1 MSNDKSKTDDKSD
14 DNDFP
19 KQQQPL
25 PGSQQQQHPNP
36 EVLPKDYPNGKLA
49 GKVAIITGGDS
60 GIGQAVAILFAK
72 EGADI
77 VVSYLCENED
87 AAVTKKHVESYD
99 RRCVL
104 VASDLSQESNCQQLV
119 DIAITEFGNI
129 DILVNNAGMQ
139 VEQQSL
145 TDISTEQFDN
155 TIHTNFYPHFW
166 LSKFVLPHMSA
177 GSSIINTTS
186 ITAYRGSDHLMD
198 YAATKGAIL
207 SFTRALANN
216 LMSHK
221 KGIRVNGVAP
231 GPIWTPL
238 IVASF
243 SPDEIEKFGQSSP
256 MGRAG
261 QPNEV
266 APAYLYLA
274 SDDASYVTGQVIHV
288 NGGEIVGG

>member
-1 MSNDKSKTDDKSD
+1 MSNDKSSDKE
-14 DNDFP
+14 FP
-19 KQQQPL
+19 KQEQSL
-25 PGSQQQQHPNP
+25 PGSQQAQHPTP
-36 EVLPKDYPNGKLA
+36 EVLPKEYPNGKLA
-49 GKVAIITGGDS
+49 GKVAVVTGADS

-72 EGADI
+72 EGAD
-77 VVSYLCENED
+77 VVVGYLCEDED
-87 AAVTKKHVESYD
+87 ANKTKKHVESYN

-104 VASDLSQESNCQQLV
+104 VAADLSQESNCQKLV
-119 DIAITEFGNI
+119 DTAISEFGKI

-139 VEQQSL
+139 IEQESL
-145 TDISTEQFDN
+145 TDISSEQFDK

-166 LSKFVLPHMSA
+166 LSKFALPHMSA
-177 GSSIINTTS
+177 GSAIINTTS
-186 ITAYRGSDHLMD
+186 ITAYRGSDHLID

-216 LMSHK
+216 LMSHD

-243 SPDEIEKFGQSSP
+243 TPDEVEKFGQSTP

-288 NGGEIVGG
+288 NGGEIVGA

>member
-1 MSNDKSKTDDKSD
+1 MSNDKSSAKE
-14 DNDFP
+14 FP
-19 KQQQPL
+19 KQEQSL
-25 PGSQQQQHPNP
+25 PGSQQEQHPSP
-36 EVLPKDYPNGKLA
+36 KVLPKEYPNGKLA
-49 GKVAIITGGDS
+49 GKVAIITGADS

-72 EGADI
+72 EGADV
-77 VVSYLCENED
+77 VVSYLCEDDD
-87 AAVTKKHVESYD
+87 AKMTKRHVESYQQ
-99 RRCVL
+99 RCLL
-104 VASDLSQESNCQQLV
+104 VASDLSEEANCQKLI
-119 DIAITEFGNI
+119 DTAIAEFGKI

-139 VEQQSL
+139 VEQESL
-145 TDISTEQFDN
+145 TDISSAQFDK

-166 LSKFVLPHMSA
+166 LGKFALPHMPA

-186 ITAYRGSDHLMD
+186 ITAYRGSDHLID

-216 LMSHK
+216 LMSQD

-243 SPDEIEKFGQSSP
+243 TPDEIEKFGQSTP

>member
-1 MSNDKSKTDDKSD
+1 MSNDKSSAKE
-14 DNDFP
+14 FP
-19 KQQQPL
+19 KQEQSL
-25 PGSQQQQHPNP
+25 PGSQQEQHPSP
-36 EVLPKDYPNGKLA
+36 KVLPKEYPNGKLA
-49 GKVAIITGGDS
+49 GKVAIITGADS

-72 EGADI
+72 EGAD
-77 VVSYLCENED
+77 VVGSYLCEDDD
-87 AAVTKKHVESYD
+87 AKMTKKHVESYQQ
-99 RRCVL
+99 RCLL
-104 VASDLSQESNCQQLV
+104 VASDLSEEANCQKLI
-119 DIAITEFGNI
+119 DTAIAEFGKI

-139 VEQQSL
+139 VEQESL
-145 TDISTEQFDN
+145 TDISSAQFDK

-166 LSKFVLPHMSA
+166 LSKFALPHMPA

-186 ITAYRGSDHLMD
+186 ITAYRGSDHLID

-216 LMSHK
+216 LMSQD

-243 SPDEIEKFGQSSP
+243 TPDEIEKFGQSTP

>member
-1 MSNDKSKTDDKSD
+1 MSNDKSSAKE
-14 DNDFP
+14 FP
-19 KQQQPL
+19 KQEQSL
-25 PGSQQQQHPNP
+25 PGSQQEQHPSP
-36 EVLPKDYPNGKLA
+36 KVLPKEYPNGKLA
-49 GKVAIITGGDS
+49 GKVAIITGADS

-72 EGADI
+72 EGADV
-77 VVSYLCENED
+77 VVSYLCEDDD
-87 AAVTKKHVESYD
+87 AKMTKKHVESYQQ
-99 RRCVL
+99 RCLL
-104 VASDLSQESNCQQLV
+104 VASDLSEEANCQKLI
-119 DIAITEFGNI
+119 DTAIAEFGKI
-129 DILVNNAGMQ
+129 DVLVNNAGMQ
-139 VEQQSL
+139 VEQESL
-145 TDISTEQFDN
+145 TDISSAQFDK

-166 LSKFVLPHMSA
+166 LGKFALPHMPA
-177 GSSIINTTS
+177 GTSIINTTS
-186 ITAYRGSDHLMD
+186 ITAYRGSDHLID

-216 LMSHK
+216 LMSQD

-243 SPDEIEKFGQSSP
+243 TPDEIEKFGQSTP

>member
-1 MSNDKSKTDDKSD
+1 MSKDKSSAKE
-14 DNDFP
+14 FP
-19 KQQQPL
+19 KQEQSL
-25 PGSQQQQHPNP
+25 PGSQQEQHPSP
-36 EVLPKDYPNGKLA
+36 EVPPKEYPNGKLA
-49 GKVAIITGGDS
+49 GKVAIITGADS

-72 EGADI
+72 EGADV
-77 VVSYLCENED
+77 VVSYLCEDDD
-87 AAVTKKHVESYD
+87 AKMTKRHVESYQQ
-99 RRCVL
+99 RCL
-104 VASDLSQESNCQQLV
+104 LMASDLSEEANCQKLI
-119 DIAITEFGNI
+119 DTAIAEFGKI

-139 VEQQSL
+139 VEQESL
-145 TDISTEQFDN
+145 TDISSAQFDK

-166 LSKFVLPHMSA
+166 LGKFALPHMPA

-186 ITAYRGSDHLMD
+186 ITAYRGSDHLID

-216 LMSHK
+216 LMSQD

-243 SPDEIEKFGQSSP
+243 TPDEIEKFGQSTP

-274 SDDASYVTGQVIHV
+274 SNDASYVTGQVIHV

>member
-1 MSNDKSKTDDKSD
+1 MTNQSANDG
-14 DNDFP
+14 FP
-19 KQQQPL
+19 QQEQSL
-25 PGSQQQQHPNP
+25 PGSQQAQHPTP
-36 EVLPKDYPNGKLA
+36 EVLPKEYPNGKLD
-49 GKVAIITGGDS
+49 GKVAIITGADS

-77 VVSYLCENED
+77 VCAYLCEDED
-87 AAVTKKHVESYD
+87 AKKTQHHVESYG
-99 RRCVL
+99 RRCLL
-104 VASDLSQESNCQQLV
+104 VASDLSNEENCQKLIDKTV
-119 DIAITEFGNI
+119 NEFGKIN
-129 DILVNNAGMQ
+129 ILVNNAGRQ
-139 VEQQSL
+139 VEQQSI
-145 TDISTEQFDN
+145 TDISTDQLNN

-166 LSKFVLPHMSA
+166 LSKFALPHMKS

-186 ITAYRGSDHLMD
+186 ITAYRGSNHLID

-216 LMSHK
+216 LSGSD

-243 SPDEIEKFGQSSP
+243 ESDEVAKFGQDNP

-288 NGGEIVGG
+288 NGGEIIGG

>member
-1 MSNDKSKTDDKSD
+1 MTNQSTNDG
-14 DNDFP
+14 FP
-19 KQQQPL
+19 QQQQSLPGSQKQQQPT
-25 PGSQQQQHPNP
+25 P
-36 EVLPKDYPNGKLA
+36 EVLPKEYPNGKLA
-49 GKVAIITGGDS
+49 GKVAIVTGSDS

-72 EGADI
+72 EGADV
-77 VVSYLCENED
+77 VVSYLCEDED
-87 AAVTKKHVESYD
+87 AKVTQQHIESYK
-99 RRCVL
+99 RRCLL
-104 VASDLSQESNCQQLV
+104 VASDLSNEDNCKALTDKTV
-119 DIAITEFGNI
+119 EEFGKI
-129 DILVNNAGMQ
+129 DVLVNNAGRQ
-139 VEQQSL
+139 VEQQTL
-145 TDISTEQFDN
+145 TDISTEQLDK

-166 LSKFVLPHMSA
+166 LSKHALPHMQA

-207 SFTRALANN
+207 SFTRALSNN
-216 LMSHK
+216 LMSND

-243 SPDEIEKFGQSSP
+243 TPDEIETFGQSSP

-288 NGGEIVGG
+288 NGGEIIGG

>member
-1 MSNDKSKTDDKSD
+1 MSNDKSSAKE
-14 DNDFP
+14 FP
-19 KQQQPL
+19 KQEQSL
-25 PGSQQQQHPNP
+25 PGSQQEQHPSP
-36 EVLPKDYPNGKLA
+36 EVLPKEYPNGKLA
-49 GKVAIITGGDS
+49 GKVAIITGADS

-72 EGADI
+72 EGADV
-77 VVSYLCENED
+77 VVSYLCEDDD
-87 AAVTKKHVESYD
+87 ANMTKKHVESYQQ
-99 RRCVL
+99 RCLL
-104 VASDLSQESNCQQLV
+104 VASDLSEEANCQKLI
-119 DIAITEFGNI
+119 DTAIAEFGKI

-139 VEQQSL
+139 VEQETL
-145 TDISTEQFDN
+145 TDISSAQFDK

-166 LSKFVLPHMSA
+166 LSKFALPHMPA

-186 ITAYRGSDHLMD
+186 ITAYRGSDHLID

-207 SFTRALANN
+207 SFPRALANN
-216 LMSHK
+216 LMSQD

-243 SPDEIEKFGQSSP
+243 TPDEIEKFGQSTP

>member
-1 MSNDKSKTDDKSD
+1 MTNQSTNDG
-14 DNDFP
+14 FP
-19 KQQQPL
+19 QQEQSLPGSQKQQQPT
-25 PGSQQQQHPNP
+25 P
-36 EVLPKDYPNGKLA
+36 EVLPKEYPNGKLA
-49 GKVAIITGGDS
+49 GKVAIVTGSDS

-72 EGADI
+72 EGADV
-77 VVSYLCENED
+77 VVSYLCEDED
-87 AAVTKKHVESYD
+87 AKVTQQHIESYK
-99 RRCVL
+99 RRCLL
-104 VASDLSQESNCQQLV
+104 VASDLSNEDNCKALIDKTV
-119 DIAITEFGNI
+119 EEFGKI
-129 DILVNNAGMQ
+129 DVLVNNAGRQ
-139 VEQQSL
+139 VEQQTL
-145 TDISTEQFDN
+145 TDISTEQLDK

-166 LSKFVLPHMSA
+166 LSKHALPHMQA

-207 SFTRALANN
+207 SFTRALSNN
-216 LMSHK
+216 LMSND

-243 SPDEIEKFGQSSP
+243 TPDEIETFGQSSP

-288 NGGEIVGG
+288 NGGEIIGG

>member
-1 MSNDKSKTDDKSD
+1 MSHQSENK
-14 DNDFP
+14 DFP
-19 KQQQPL
+19 QQQQSL
-25 PGSQQQQHPNP
+25 PGSQKQQHPSP
-36 EVLPKDYPNGKLA
+36 EVLPRDYPDGKLA
-49 GKVAIITGGDS
+49 GKVAIVTGADS

-72 EGADI
+72 EGADV
-77 VVSYLCENED
+77 VVSYLCEDED
-87 AAVTKKHVESYD
+87 AKKTQHHVESYG
-99 RRCVL
+99 RRCLL
-104 VASDLSQESNCQQLV
+104 VASDLSNEDNCKALIDKTV
-119 DIAITEFGNI
+119 KEFGKI
-129 DILVNNAGMQ
+129 DVLVNNAGRQ
-139 VEQQSL
+139 VEQQTL
-145 TDISTEQFDN
+145 TDISTEQLDK

-166 LSKFVLPHMSA
+166 LSKFALPHMQA

-186 ITAYRGSDHLMD
+186 ITAYRGSDHLID

-207 SFTRALANN
+207 SFTRALSNN
-216 LMSHK
+216 LMSND

-243 SPDEIEKFGQSSP
+243 IPDEIETFGQSSP

-288 NGGEIVGG
+288 NGGEIIGG

>member
-1 MSNDKSKTDDKSD
+1 MSNDKSSAKE
-14 DNDFP
+14 FP
-19 KQQQPL
+19 KQEQSL
-25 PGSQQQQHPNP
+25 PGSQQEQHPSP
-36 EVLPKDYPNGKLA
+36 KVLPKEYPNGKLS
-49 GKVAIITGGDS
+49 GKVAIITGADS

-72 EGADI
+72 EGADV
-77 VVSYLCENED
+77 VVSYLCEDDD
-87 AAVTKKHVESYD
+87 AKMTKRHVESYQQ
-99 RRCVL
+99 RCLL
-104 VASDLSQESNCQQLV
+104 VASDLSEEANCQKLI
-119 DIAITEFGNI
+119 DTAIAEFGKI
-129 DILVNNAGMQ
+129 DILVNNAGIQ
-139 VEQQSL
+139 VEQESL
-145 TDISTEQFDN
+145 TDISSAQFDK

-166 LSKFVLPHMSA
+166 LSKFALPHMPG

-186 ITAYRGSDHLMD
+186 ITAYRGSDHLID

-216 LMSHK
+216 LMSQD

-243 SPDEIEKFGQSSP
+243 TPDEIEKFGQSTP

-274 SDDASYVTGQVIHV
+274 SDDASYVTGQIIHV

>member
-1 MSNDKSKTDDKSD
+1 MSNDKSSAKE
-14 DNDFP
+14 FP
-19 KQQQPL
+19 KQEQSL
-25 PGSQQQQHPNP
+25 PGSQQEQHPSP
-36 EVLPKDYPNGKLA
+36 KVLPKEYPNGKLA
-49 GKVAIITGGDS
+49 GKVAIITGADS

-72 EGADI
+72 EGADV
-77 VVSYLCENED
+77 VVSYLCEDDD
-87 AAVTKKHVESYD
+87 AKMTKKHVESYQQ
-99 RRCVL
+99 RCLL
-104 VASDLSQESNCQQLV
+104 VASDLSEEANCQKLIETA
-119 DIAITEFGNI
+119 IAEFGKI

-139 VEQQSL
+139 VEQESL
-145 TDISTEQFDN
+145 TDISSAQFDK

-166 LSKFVLPHMSA
+166 LSKFALPHMPA

-186 ITAYRGSDHLMD
+186 ITAYRGSDHLID

-216 LMSHK
+216 LMSQD

-243 SPDEIEKFGQSSP
+243 TPDEIEKFGQSTP

>member
-1 MSNDKSKTDDKSD
+1 MSKDKSSAKE
-14 DNDFP
+14 FP
-19 KQQQPL
+19 KQEQSL
-25 PGSQQQQHPNP
+25 PGSQQEQHPSP
-36 EVLPKDYPNGKLA
+36 EVLPKEYPNGKLA
-49 GKVAIITGGDS
+49 GKVAIITGADS

-72 EGADI
+72 EGADV
-77 VVSYLCENED
+77 VVSYLCEDDD
-87 AAVTKKHVESYD
+87 AKMTKKHVESYQQ
-99 RRCVL
+99 RCLL
-104 VASDLSQESNCQQLV
+104 VASDLSEEANCQKLI
-119 DIAITEFGNI
+119 DTAIAEFGKI

-139 VEQQSL
+139 VEQESL
-145 TDISTEQFDN
+145 TDISSAQFDK

-166 LSKFVLPHMSA
+166 LSKFALPHMPA

-186 ITAYRGSDHLMD
+186 ITAYRGSDHLID

-216 LMSHK
+216 LMSQD

-243 SPDEIEKFGQSSP
+243 TPDEIENFGQSTP

>member
-1 MSNDKSKTDDKSD
+1 MSTNTSPQENTTNS
-14 DNDFP
+14 
-19 KQQQPL
+19 QPQSL
-25 PGSQQQQHPNP
+25 PGSQQEQSPTP
-36 EVLPKDYPNGKLA
+36 EVLPRDYPNGKLA
-49 GKVAIITGGDS
+49 GKVAVITGADS

-72 EGADI
+72 EGAD
-77 VVSYLCENED
+77 VVASYLCEDED
-87 AAVTKKHVESYD
+87 ANKTKQHVESYNQ
-99 RRCVL
+99 RCVL
-104 VASDLSQESNCQQLV
+104 FRSDLSQEDNCKALIDKAV
-119 DIAITEFGNI
+119 SEFGKI

-139 VEQQSL
+139 VEQNSL
-145 TDISTEQFDN
+145 TDISTEQFDK

-166 LSKFVLPHMSA
+166 LSKLALPHMTS

-186 ITAYRGSDHLMD
+186 ITAYRGSGHLID
-198 YAATKGAIL
+198 YASTKGAIL

-216 LMSHK
+216 LTGK
-221 KGIRVNGVAP
+221 EKGIRVNGVAP

-243 SPDEIEKFGQSSP
+243 TADEIESFGKNNP
-256 MGRAG
+256 MGRPG

-288 NGGEIVGG
+288 NGGEIIGG

>member
-1 MSNDKSKTDDKSD
+1 MTDQSANK
-14 DNDFP
+14 DFP
-19 KQQQPL
+19 KQQQSL
-25 PGSQQQQHPNP
+25 PGSQQQQHPSP
-36 EVLPKDYPNGKLA
+36 EVLPRDYPNGKLA
-49 GKVAIITGGDS
+49 GKVAIVTGADS

-72 EGADI
+72 EGADVI
-77 VVSYLCENED
+77 VSYLCEDED
-87 AAVTKKHVESYD
+87 AKVTKEHIESYE
-99 RRCVL
+99 RRCLL
-104 VASDLSQESNCQQLV
+104 VASDLAKESNCKALV
-119 DIAITEFGNI
+119 DKAITEFGHI
-129 DILVNNAGMQ
+129 DILVNNAGRQ
-139 VEQQSL
+139 VEQQTLS
-145 TDISTEQFDN
+145 DISTQQLDKA
-155 TIHTNFYPHFW
+155 IHTNFYPHFW
-166 LSKFVLPHMSA
+166 LSKYALEHMAA

-216 LMSHK
+216 LMSND

-243 SPDEIEKFGQSSP
+243 TPDEIEEFGKSSP

-288 NGGEIVGG
+288 NGGEIIGG

>member
-1 MSNDKSKTDDKSD
+1 MSNDKSSAKE
-14 DNDFP
+14 FP
-19 KQQQPL
+19 KQEQSL
-25 PGSQQQQHPNP
+25 PGSQQEQHPSP
-36 EVLPKDYPNGKLA
+36 KVLPKEYPNGKLS
-49 GKVAIITGGDS
+49 GKVAIITGADS

-72 EGADI
+72 EGADV
-77 VVSYLCENED
+77 VVSYLCEDDD
-87 AAVTKKHVESYD
+87 AKMTKKHVESYQQ
-99 RRCVL
+99 RCLL
-104 VASDLSQESNCQQLV
+104 VASDLSEEANCQKLI
-119 DIAITEFGNI
+119 DTAIAEFGKI

-139 VEQQSL
+139 VEQESL
-145 TDISTEQFDN
+145 TDISSAQFDK

-166 LSKFVLPHMSA
+166 LSKFALPHMPG

-186 ITAYRGSDHLMD
+186 ITAYRGSDHLID

-216 LMSHK
+216 LMSQD

-243 SPDEIEKFGQSSP
+243 TPDEIEKFGQSTP

>member
-1 MSNDKSKTDDKSD
+1 MSNDKSSAKE
-14 DNDFP
+14 FP
-19 KQQQPL
+19 KQEQSL
-25 PGSQQQQHPNP
+25 PGSQQEQHPSP
-36 EVLPKDYPNGKLA
+36 KVLPKEYPNGKLA
-49 GKVAIITGGDS
+49 GKVAIITGADS

-72 EGADI
+72 EGADV
-77 VVSYLCENED
+77 VVSYLCEDDD
-87 AAVTKKHVESYD
+87 AKMTKKHVESYQQ
-99 RRCVL
+99 RCLL
-104 VASDLSQESNCQQLV
+104 VASDLSEEANCQKLI
-119 DIAITEFGNI
+119 DTAIAEFGKI

-139 VEQQSL
+139 VEQESL
-145 TDISTEQFDN
+145 TDISSAQFDK

-166 LSKFVLPHMSA
+166 LSKFSLPHMPA

-186 ITAYRGSDHLMD
+186 ITAYRGSDHLID

-216 LMSHK
+216 LMSQD

-243 SPDEIEKFGQSSP
+243 TPDEIEKFGQSTP

-274 SDDASYVTGQVIHV
+274 SNDASYVTGQVIHV

>member
-1 MSNDKSKTDDKSD
+1 MSNNQTSDKE
-14 DNDFP
+14 FP
-19 KQQQPL
+19 KQQQSL
-25 PGSQQQQHPNP
+25 PGSQQEQTPIP
-36 EVLPKDYPNGKLA
+36 EVLPRDYPNGKLA
-49 GKVAIITGGDS
+49 GKVAVVTGADS

-72 EGADI
+72 EGANV
-77 VVSYLCENED
+77 VVSYLCEDDD
-87 AAVTKKHVESYD
+87 ANITKQHIESYD
-99 RRCVL
+99 QRCLL
-104 VASDLSQESNCQQLV
+104 VASDLSQESNCQALI
-119 DIAITEFGNI
+119 DAAISEFGQI

-139 VEQQSL
+139 VEQESL
-145 TDISTEQFDN
+145 TDISSEQFDK
-155 TIHTNFYPHFW
+155 TLHTNFYPHFW
-166 LSKFVLPHMSA
+166 LSKFALPHMNT

-186 ITAYRGSDHLMD
+186 ITAYRGSDRLID
-198 YAATKGAIL
+198 YASTKGAIL

-216 LMSHK
+216 LMSEE

-243 SPDEIEKFGQSSP
+243 SPEEVESFGQNTP

-274 SDDASYVTGQVIHV
+274 SDEASYVTGQVMHV
-288 NGGEIVGG
+288 NGGEIIGG

>member
-1 MSNDKSKTDDKSD
+1 MTNQSTNDG
-14 DNDFP
+14 FP
-19 KQQQPL
+19 QQQQSLPGSQKQQQPT
-25 PGSQQQQHPNP
+25 P
-36 EVLPKDYPNGKLA
+36 EVLPKEYPNGKLA
-49 GKVAIITGGDS
+49 GKVAIVTGSDS

-72 EGADI
+72 EGADV
-77 VVSYLCENED
+77 VVSYLCEDED
-87 AAVTKKHVESYD
+87 AKVTQQHIESYK
-99 RRCVL
+99 RRCLL
-104 VASDLSQESNCQQLV
+104 VASDLSNEDNCKALIDKTV
-119 DIAITEFGNI
+119 EEFGKI
-129 DILVNNAGMQ
+129 DILVNNAGRQ
-139 VEQQSL
+139 VEQQTL
-145 TDISTEQFDN
+145 TDISTEQLDK

-166 LSKFVLPHMSA
+166 LSKHALPHMQA

-207 SFTRALANN
+207 SFTRALSNN
-216 LMSHK
+216 LMSND

-243 SPDEIEKFGQSSP
+243 TPDEIETFGQSSP

-288 NGGEIVGG
+288 NGGEIIGG

>member
-1 MSNDKSKTDDKSD
+1 MTDQSADKSLSKPQS
-14 DNDFP
+14 
-19 KQQQPL
+19 L
-25 PGSQQQQHPNP
+25 PGSQQEQHPSP
-36 EVLPKDYPNGKLA
+36 EVLPKSYPSGKLA
-49 GKVAIITGGDS
+49 KKVAIVTGADS

-72 EGADI
+72 EGADV
-77 VVSYLCENED
+77 VVSYLCEDND
-87 AAVTKKHVESYD
+87 AKVTQHHIESYG
-99 RRCVL
+99 RRCML
-104 VASDLSQESNCQQLV
+104 VASDLSIEDNCQQLI
-119 DIAITEFGNI
+119 DKAISEFGKI
-129 DILVNNAGMQ
+129 DILVNNAGRQ
-139 VEQQSL
+139 VVQESL
-145 TDISTEQFDN
+145 TDISTEQLND
-155 TIHTNFYPHFW
+155 TVHTNFYPYFW
-166 LSKFVLPHMSA
+166 LSKFALPHMTE
-177 GSSIINTTS
+177 GSSIVNTTS
-186 ITAYRGSDHLMD
+186 ITAYRGSDNLID

-216 LMSHK
+216 LTGNN

-243 SPDEIEKFGQSSP
+243 SSDEIKEFGQNNP

-274 SDDASYVTGQVIHV
+274 SDDASFVTGQVIHV

>member
-1 MSNDKSKTDDKSD
+1 M
-14 DNDFP
+14 
-19 KQQQPL
+19 
-25 PGSQQQQHPNP
+25 PG
-36 EVLPKDYPNGKLA
+36 
-49 GKVAIITGGDS
+49 
-60 GIGQAVAILFAK
+60 
-72 EGADI
+72 
-77 VVSYLCENED
+77 
-87 AAVTKKHVESYD
+87 
-99 RRCVL
+99 
-104 VASDLSQESNCQQLV
+104 
-119 DIAITEFGNI
+119 
-129 DILVNNAGMQ
+129 
-139 VEQQSL
+139 
-145 TDISTEQFDN
+145 
-155 TIHTNFYPHFW
+155 
-166 LSKFVLPHMSA
+166 

-186 ITAYRGSDHLMD
+186 ITAYRGSDHLID

-216 LMSHK
+216 LMSQD

-243 SPDEIEKFGQSSP
+243 TPDEIEKFGQSTP

>member
-1 MSNDKSKTDDKSD
+1 MSNDKSSAKE
-14 DNDFP
+14 FP
-19 KQQQPL
+19 KQEQSL
-25 PGSQQQQHPNP
+25 PGSQQEQHPSP
-36 EVLPKDYPNGKLA
+36 EVLPKEYPNGKLA
-49 GKVAIITGGDS
+49 GKVAIITGADS

-72 EGADI
+72 EGADV
-77 VVSYLCENED
+77 VVSYLCEDDD
-87 AAVTKKHVESYD
+87 AKMTKKHVESYQQ
-99 RRCVL
+99 RCL
-104 VASDLSQESNCQQLV
+104 LMASDLSEEANCQKLI
-119 DIAITEFGNI
+119 DTAIAEFGKI

-139 VEQQSL
+139 VEQESL
-145 TDISTEQFDN
+145 TDISSAQLDK

-166 LSKFVLPHMSA
+166 LSKFALPHMPA

-186 ITAYRGSDHLMD
+186 ITAYRGSDHLID

-216 LMSHK
+216 LMSQH

-243 SPDEIEKFGQSSP
+243 TPDEVEKFGQSTP

>member
-1 MSNDKSKTDDKSD
+1 MANQNSDK
-14 DNDFP
+14 DFP
-19 KQQQPL
+19 KQQQSL
-25 PGSQQQQHPNP
+25 PGSQQAQHPSP
-36 EVLPKDYPNGKLA
+36 EVLPREYPDGKLA
-49 GKVAIITGGDS
+49 GKVAIVTGADS

-72 EGADI
+72 EGADV
-77 VVSYLCENED
+77 VVSYLCEDED
-87 AAVTKKHVESYD
+87 AQVTKKHIESYN
-99 RRCVL
+99 RRCLL
-104 VASDLSQESNCQQLV
+104 VASELSQEANCQQLI
-119 DIAITEFGNI
+119 DKTITEFGAI
-129 DILVNNAGMQ
+129 DILVNNAGRQ
-139 VEQQSL
+139 VEQQTL
-145 TDISTEQFDN
+145 ADISTEQLDK

-166 LSKFVLPHMSA
+166 LSKYALPYMKV

-186 ITAYRGSDHLMD
+186 ITAYRGSDHLID
-198 YAATKGAIL
+198 YASTKGAIL
-207 SFTRALANN
+207 SFTRALSNN
-216 LMSHK
+216 LMSND

-243 SPDEIEKFGQSSP
+243 KPDEIEEFGKNSP

>member
-1 MSNDKSKTDDKSD
+1 MSNDKSSDKE
-14 DNDFP
+14 FP
-19 KQQQPL
+19 KQEQSL
-25 PGSQQQQHPNP
+25 PGSQQAQHPTP
-36 EVLPKDYPNGKLA
+36 EVLPKEYPNGKLA
-49 GKVAIITGGDS
+49 GKVAVITGADS

-72 EGADI
+72 EGAD
-77 VVSYLCENED
+77 VVVGYLCEDED
-87 AAVTKKHVESYD
+87 ANKTKKHVESYN

-104 VASDLSQESNCQQLV
+104 VAADLSQESNCQKLV
-119 DIAITEFGNI
+119 DTAISEFGKI

-139 VEQQSL
+139 IEQESL
-145 TDISTEQFDN
+145 TDISSEQFDK

-166 LSKFVLPHMSA
+166 LSKFALPHMSA
-177 GSSIINTTS
+177 GSAIINTTS
-186 ITAYRGSDHLMD
+186 ITAYRGSDHLID

-216 LMSHK
+216 LMSHD

-243 SPDEIEKFGQSSP
+243 TPDEVEKFGQSTP

-288 NGGEIVGG
+288 NGGEIVGA

>member
-1 MSNDKSKTDDKSD
+1 MSKDKSSAKE
-14 DNDFP
+14 FP
-19 KQQQPL
+19 KQEQSL
-25 PGSQQQQHPNP
+25 PGSQQKQHPSP
-36 EVLPKDYPNGKLA
+36 EVLPKEYPNGKLA
-49 GKVAIITGGDS
+49 GKVAIITGADS

-72 EGADI
+72 EGADV
-77 VVSYLCENED
+77 VVSYLCEDDD
-87 AAVTKKHVESYD
+87 AKMTKRHVESYQQ
-99 RRCVL
+99 RCLL
-104 VASDLSQESNCQQLV
+104 VASDLSEEANCQKLI
-119 DIAITEFGNI
+119 DTAIAEFGKI

-139 VEQQSL
+139 VEQESL
-145 TDISTEQFDN
+145 TDISSAQFDK

-166 LSKFVLPHMSA
+166 LSKFALPHMPA

-186 ITAYRGSDHLMD
+186 ITAYRGSDHLID

-216 LMSHK
+216 LMSQD

-243 SPDEIEKFGQSSP
+243 TPDEIEKFGQSTP

-274 SDDASYVTGQVIHV
+274 RNDASYVTGQVIHV

>member
-1 MSNDKSKTDDKSD
+1 MANQDSDK
-14 DNDFP
+14 DFP
-19 KQQQPL
+19 KQQQSL
-25 PGSQQQQHPNP
+25 PGSQQAQHPSP
-36 EVLPKDYPNGKLA
+36 EVLPREYPDGKLA
-49 GKVAIITGGDS
+49 GKVAIVTGADS

-72 EGADI
+72 EGADV
-77 VVSYLCENED
+77 VVSYLCEDED
-87 AAVTKKHVESYD
+87 AQVTKKHIESYN
-99 RRCVL
+99 RRCLL
-104 VASDLSQESNCQQLV
+104 VASDLSQEANCQQLI
-119 DIAITEFGNI
+119 DKTIAEFGAI
-129 DILVNNAGMQ
+129 DILVNNAGRQ
-139 VEQQSL
+139 VEQQTL
-145 TDISTEQFDN
+145 ADISTEQLDK

-166 LSKFVLPHMSA
+166 LSKYALPYMKV

-198 YAATKGAIL
+198 YASTKGAIL
-207 SFTRALANN
+207 SFTRALSNN
-216 LMSHK
+216 LMSND

-243 SPDEIEKFGQSSP
+243 KPDEIEEFGKNSP

>member
-1 MSNDKSKTDDKSD
+1 MTMSQDQTND
-14 DNDFP
+14 NAFP
-19 KQQQPL
+19 KQQQDL
-25 PGSQQQQHPNP
+25 PGSQRDQHPKP

-49 GKVAIITGGDS
+49 NKVAVITGADS

-77 VVSYLCENED
+77 VVSYLCEDED
-87 AAVTKKHVESYD
+87 ANFTKKHVKAYG
-99 RRCVL
+99 RRCL
-104 VASDLSQESNCQQLV
+104 LIASDLSIEANCKALIKKAV
-119 DIAITEFGNI
+119 DEFGKI

-139 VEQQSL
+139 IEQDSL
-145 TDISTEQFDN
+145 TDISTEQFDK
-155 TIHTNFYPHFW
+155 TVHTNFYPHFW
-166 LSKFVLPHMSA
+166 LSKFAMPHINK
-177 GSSIINTTS
+177 GGSIINTTS
-186 ITAYRGSDHLMD
+186 ITAYRGSDHLID

-216 LMSHK
+216 LSGSD

-243 SPDEIEKFGQSSP
+243 TPDEVAKFGKSSP

>member
-1 MSNDKSKTDDKSD
+1 MSNDKSSAKE
-14 DNDFP
+14 FP
-19 KQQQPL
+19 KQEQSL
-25 PGSQQQQHPNP
+25 PGSQQEQHPSP
-36 EVLPKDYPNGKLA
+36 KVLPKEYPNGKLA
-49 GKVAIITGGDS
+49 GKVAIITGADS

-72 EGADI
+72 EGADV
-77 VVSYLCENED
+77 VVSYLCEDDD
-87 AAVTKKHVESYD
+87 AKMTKKHVESYQQ
-99 RRCVL
+99 RCLL
-104 VASDLSQESNCQQLV
+104 VASDLSEEANCQKLI
-119 DIAITEFGNI
+119 DTAIAEFGKI

-139 VEQQSL
+139 VEQETL
-145 TDISTEQFDN
+145 TDISSAQFDK

-166 LSKFVLPHMSA
+166 LSKFALPHMPA

-186 ITAYRGSDHLMD
+186 ITAYRGSDHLID

-216 LMSHK
+216 LMSQD

-243 SPDEIEKFGQSSP
+243 TPDEIEKFGQSTP

>member
-1 MSNDKSKTDDKSD
+1 MSNQSENK
-14 DNDFP
+14 DFP
-19 KQQQPL
+19 HQEQSL
-25 PGSQQQQHPNP
+25 PGSQKQQHPNP
-36 EVLPKDYPNGKLA
+36 EVLPRDYPNGKLA
-49 GKVAIITGGDS
+49 GKVAIVTGSDS

-72 EGADI
+72 EGADV
-77 VVSYLCENED
+77 VVSYLCEDED
-87 AAVTKKHVESYD
+87 AKVTKKHIESYE
-99 RRCVL
+99 RRCLL
-104 VASDLSQESNCQQLV
+104 VASDLSKEANCKELI
-119 DIAITEFGNI
+119 DKTLTEFGRI
-129 DILVNNAGMQ
+129 DILVNNAGRQ
-139 VEQQSL
+139 VEQQTL
-145 TDISTEQFDN
+145 TDISTEQLN
-155 TIHTNFYPHFW
+155 ETIHTNFYPHFW
-166 LSKFVLPHMSA
+166 LSKYALPHMQV

-186 ITAYRGSDHLMD
+186 ITAYRGSDHLID

-207 SFTRALANN
+207 SFTRALSNN
-216 LMSHK
+216 LMGND

-243 SPDEIEKFGQSSP
+243 TPNEVEKFGQSSP

-288 NGGEIVGG
+288 NGGEIIGG

>member
-1 MSNDKSKTDDKSD
+1 MSNDKSSDKE
-14 DNDFP
+14 FP
-19 KQQQPL
+19 KQEQSL
-25 PGSQQQQHPNP
+25 PGSQQAQHPTP
-36 EVLPKDYPNGKLA
+36 EVLPKEYPDGKLA
-49 GKVAIITGGDS
+49 GKVAVITGADS

-72 EGADI
+72 EGAD
-77 VVSYLCENED
+77 VVVGYLCEDED
-87 AAVTKKHVESYD
+87 ANKTKKYVESYN

-104 VASDLSQESNCQQLV
+104 VAADLSQESNCQKLV
-119 DIAITEFGNI
+119 DTAISEFGKI

-139 VEQQSL
+139 IEQESL
-145 TDISTEQFDN
+145 TDISSEQFDK

-166 LSKFVLPHMSA
+166 LSKFALPHMSA
-177 GSSIINTTS
+177 GSAIINTTS
-186 ITAYRGSDHLMD
+186 ITAYRGSDHLID

-216 LMSHK
+216 LMSHD

-243 SPDEIEKFGQSSP
+243 TPDEVEKFGQSTP

-288 NGGEIVGG
+288 NGGEIVGA

>member
-1 MSNDKSKTDDKSD
+1 MSNDKSSAKE
-14 DNDFP
+14 FP
-19 KQQQPL
+19 KQEQSL
-25 PGSQQQQHPNP
+25 PGSQQEQHPSP
-36 EVLPKDYPNGKLA
+36 EVLPKEYPNGKLV
-49 GKVAIITGGDS
+49 GKVAIITGADS

-72 EGADI
+72 EGADV
-77 VVSYLCENED
+77 VVSYLCEDDD
-87 AAVTKKHVESYD
+87 AKMTKRHVESYQQ
-99 RRCVL
+99 RCLL
-104 VASDLSQESNCQQLV
+104 VASDLSEEANCQKLI
-119 DIAITEFGNI
+119 DTAIAEFGKI

-139 VEQQSL
+139 VEQESL
-145 TDISTEQFDN
+145 TDISSAQFDK

-166 LSKFVLPHMSA
+166 LSKFALPHMPA

-186 ITAYRGSDHLMD
+186 ITAYRGSDHLID

-216 LMSHK
+216 LMSQD

-243 SPDEIEKFGQSSP
+243 TPDEIEKFGQSTP

>member
-1 MSNDKSKTDDKSD
+1 MSNDKSSAKE
-14 DNDFP
+14 FP
-19 KQQQPL
+19 KQEQSL
-25 PGSQQQQHPNP
+25 PGSQQEQHPSP
-36 EVLPKDYPNGKLA
+36 EVLPKEYPNGKLV
-49 GKVAIITGGDS
+49 GKVAIITGADS

-72 EGADI
+72 EGADV
-77 VVSYLCENED
+77 VVSYLCEDDD
-87 AAVTKKHVESYD
+87 AKMTKKHVESYQQ
-99 RRCVL
+99 RCLL
-104 VASDLSQESNCQQLV
+104 VASDLSEEANCQKLI
-119 DIAITEFGNI
+119 DTAIAEFGKI

-139 VEQQSL
+139 VEQESL
-145 TDISTEQFDN
+145 TDISSAQFDK

-166 LSKFVLPHMSA
+166 LSKFALPHMPG

-186 ITAYRGSDHLMD
+186 ITAYRGSDHLID

-216 LMSHK
+216 LMSQD

-243 SPDEIEKFGQSSP
+243 TPDEIEKFGQSTP